1 MIKNIKS
8 QYNQNERDVIL
19 SSMTEG
25 VLAVDRNRKLIM
37 INNAGLAYL
46 EVKIDNPVGKSVD
59 TIIQDNNFLSFFK

>member
-1 MIKNIKS
+1 MKNIKS
-8 QYNQNERDVIL
+8 QYSQNERDVIL

-46 EVKIDNPVGKSVD
+46 EVNIDNPVGKFF
-59 TIIQDNNFLSFFK
+59 IFFK